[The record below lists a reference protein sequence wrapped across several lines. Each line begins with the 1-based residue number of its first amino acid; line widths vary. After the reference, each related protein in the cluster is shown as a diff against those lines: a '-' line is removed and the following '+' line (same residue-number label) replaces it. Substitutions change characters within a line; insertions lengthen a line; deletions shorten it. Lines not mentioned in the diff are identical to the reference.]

1 MGRLMRLIDRYFLK
15 QTIQPFVFFTL
26 ILTCVI
32 WLAQSLRVI
41 DLIVNNGQSAR
52 ILIDFAV
59 PLLPQVMSI
68 VLPVAALGA
77 VIFSLNRAL
86 ADSEMVVVYA
96 TGQGRLSSIRAV
108 MLFGVLVTLILSV
121 VVIVLMPIGQQT
133 LRDRTAEIRADVAAG
148 LIQDGRFIHPGKG
161 LTVYIREQNGPE
173 DMRSLLVHDARDP
186 DETVT
191 LHARRGV
198 LTKSPQGPRLVMFD
212 GMAQRHDRK
221 TGALNL
227 LQFEKLTYDL
237 SSFMGDTENRRRK
250 PSEYFFWE
258 LLWPEEE
265 LSERERGRFTSEG
278 HEHLTTP
285 LYGFAVAI
293 VAAAIMLGG
302 HFSRRGYFWRV
313 IGAAIAGVGL
323 RVLGI
328 VLQNVVKS
336 NAELWPLM
344 YAPPVL
350 GSVVALWFLS
360 RGRFR
365 NAAQPPADGDLTEGA
380 AA

>member
-1 MGRLMRLIDRYFLK
+1 MRLIDRYFLK
-15 QTIQPFVFFTL
+15 QTVQPFVFFTL

-68 VLPVAALGA
+68 VLPVAALAA

-86 ADSEMVVVYA
+86 VDSEMVVVYA
-96 TGQGRLSSIRAV
+96 TGQGRLSATRAV
-108 MLFGVLVTLILSV
+108 ILFGVLVSLILV
-121 VVIVLMPIGQQT
+121 IVVIVLMPIGQQT
-133 LRDRTAEIRADVAAG
+133 VRERTAEIRADVAAG

-186 DETVT
+186 DEAVT
-191 LHARRGV
+191 MHARRGV
-198 LTKSPQGPRLVMFD
+198 LTDSPQGPRLVMFD
-212 GMAQRHDRK
+212 GMAQRHDK
-221 TGALNL
+221 ETGALNL

-237 SSFMGDTENRRRK
+237 SAFGIDPDSRTRK

-258 LLWPEEE
+258 LLWPEGE
-265 LSERERGRFTSEG
+265 LTEKQRSRFTSEG

-285 LYGFAVAI
+285 LYGIAI
-293 VAAAIMLGG
+293 VLVAAAIMLGG
-302 HFSRRGYFWRV
+302 HFSRRGYLWRV
-313 IGAAIAGVGL
+313 VFAALAGVGM
-323 RVLGI
+323 RIVGI
-328 VLQNVVKS
+328 VIQNAVKS
-336 NAELWPLM
+336 NADIWPLM
-344 YAPPVL
+344 YAPPVI
-350 GSVVALWFLS
+350 GTVVALWFLS
-360 RGRFR
+360 RGRFHEAGAVPDR
-365 NAAQPPADGDLTEGA
+365 DPPGEVPA
-380 AA
+380 

>member
-1 MGRLMRLIDRYFLK
+1 MRLIDRYFLK
-15 QTIQPFVFFTL
+15 QTVQPFVFFTL

-68 VLPVAALGA
+68 VLPVAALAA
-77 VIFSLNRAL
+77 VIFALNRLL

-96 TGQGRLSSIRAV
+96 TGQGRLSAIRAIII
-108 MLFGVLVTLILSV
+108 FGVLVTMILTV

-133 LRDRTAEIRADVAAG
+133 LRDRTAAIRADVAAG

-186 DETVT
+186 DEAVT

-198 LTKSPQGPRLVMFD
+198 LTNSAQGPRLVMFD
-212 GMAQRHDRK
+212 GMAQRHDTE

-237 SSFMGDTENRRRK
+237 SAFGIDAENRTRK

-258 LLWPEEE
+258 LLWPDDSIDLTEKQR
-265 LSERERGRFTSEG
+265 SRFISEG

-285 LYGFAVAI
+285 LYGIAI
-293 VAAAIMLGG
+293 ALVAAAVMLGG

-313 IGAAIAGVGL
+313 IFAALAGVGL
-323 RVLGI
+323 RILGI
-328 VLQNVVKS
+328 VIQNAVKS
-336 NAELWPLM
+336 NAEIWPLM

-350 GSVVALWFLS
+350 GAIIAFWFLS

-365 NAAQPPADGDLTEGA
+365 EAGLPPADDDGRGEVPA
-380 AA
+380 

>member
-1 MGRLMRLIDRYFLK
+1 MRLIDRYFLW
-15 QTIQPFVFFTL
+15 QTVQPFVFFTL

-52 ILIDFAV
+52 ILVDFAI

-68 VLPVAALGA
+68 VLPVAALAA
-77 VIFSLNRAL
+77 VIFALNRSL

-96 TGQGRLSSIRAV
+96 TGQGRLSSIRAFI
-108 MLFGVLVTLILSV
+108 LFGLLVTAILAV
-121 VVIVLMPIGQQT
+121 VVIVLMPLGQQT

-148 LIQDGRFIHPGKG
+148 LIQDGRFIHPAGG

-186 DETVT
+186 AEAIT

-198 LTKSPQGPRLVMFD
+198 LTNTPQGPRLVMFD
-212 GMAQRHDRK
+212 GMAQRHNRD

-237 SSFMGDTENRRRK
+237 SAFGMDPETRERK

-258 LLWPEEE
+258 LLRPDGD
-265 LSERERGRFTSEG
+265 LTERQRARFTSEG

-285 LYGFAVAI
+285 LYGIAVVL

-302 HFSRRGYFWRV
+302 NFSRRGYFWRIV
-313 IGAAIAGVGL
+313 LAAFAGVGL
-323 RVLGI
+323 RILGI
-328 VLQNVVKS
+328 VIQNAVKS
-336 NAELWPLM
+336 DGDLWPLM
-344 YAPPVL
+344 YGPPVA
-350 GSVVALWFLS
+350 GSVLALWFLS

-365 NAAQPPADGDLTEGA
+365 EAGRPPPPDDARGA
-380 AA
+380 VA

>member
-1 MGRLMRLIDRYFLK
+1 MRLIDRYFLK
-15 QTIQPFVFFTL
+15 QTVQPFVFFTL

-68 VLPVAALGA
+68 VLPVAALAA
-77 VIFSLNRAL
+77 VIFTLNRL
-86 ADSEMVVVYA
+86 LVDSEMVVVYA
-96 TGQGRLSSIRAV
+96 TGQGRLSAIRAV
-108 MLFGVLVTLILSV
+108 IMFGILVSVILTV
-121 VVIVLMPIGQQT
+121 VVIILMPIGQQT

-148 LIQDGRFIHPGKG
+148 LIQDGRFIHPGEG

-173 DMRSLLVHDARDP
+173 DMRGLLVHDARDP
-186 DETVT
+186 DEAVT

-198 LTKSPQGPRLVMFD
+198 LTNSAQGPRLVMFD
-212 GMAQRHDRK
+212 GMAQRHDTV

-237 SSFMGDTENRRRK
+237 SAFGIDPESRNRK
-250 PSEYFFWE
+250 PSEFFFWE
-258 LLWPEEE
+258 LLWPEGDLTEKQ
-265 LSERERGRFTSEG
+265 RARFTSEG

-285 LYGFAVAI
+285 LYGIAI
-293 VAAAIMLGG
+293 VLVAAAIMLGG

-313 IGAAIAGVGL
+313 LLAAFAGVGL
-323 RVLGI
+323 RILGI

-336 NAELWPLM
+336 NAELWPAM

-350 GSVVALWFLS
+350 GSIVAFWFLS

-365 NAAQPPADGDLTEGA
+365 EAGTPPVGDDSREA
-380 AA
+380 IA

>member
-1 MGRLMRLIDRYFLK
+1 MRLIDRYFLW
-15 QTIQPFVFFTL
+15 QTVQPFVFFTL

-52 ILIDFAV
+52 ILVDFAI

-68 VLPVAALGA
+68 VLPVAALAA
-77 VIFSLNRAL
+77 VIFALNRSL

-96 TGQGRLSSIRAV
+96 TGQGRLSSIRAFI
-108 MLFGVLVTLILSV
+108 LFGLLVTAILAV
-121 VVIVLMPIGQQT
+121 VVIVLMPLGQQT

-148 LIQDGRFIHPGKG
+148 LIQDGRFIHPAGG

-186 DETVT
+186 AEAIT

-198 LTKSPQGPRLVMFD
+198 LTNTPQGPRLVMFD
-212 GMAQRHDRK
+212 GMAQRHNRD

-237 SSFMGDTENRRRK
+237 SAFGMDPETRERK

-258 LLWPEEE
+258 LLRPDDD
-265 LSERERGRFTSEG
+265 LTERQRARFTSEG

-285 LYGFAVAI
+285 LYGIAVVL

-302 HFSRRGYFWRV
+302 NFSRRGYFWRIV
-313 IGAAIAGVGL
+313 LAAFAGVGL
-323 RVLGI
+323 RILGI
-328 VLQNVVKS
+328 VIQNAVKS
-336 NAELWPLM
+336 DGDLWPLM
-344 YAPPVL
+344 YGPPVA
-350 GSVVALWFLS
+350 GSVLALWFLS

-365 NAAQPPADGDLTEGA
+365 EAGRPPPPDDARGA
-380 AA
+380 VA

>member
-1 MGRLMRLIDRYFLK
+1 MRLIDRYFLR
-15 QTIQPFVFFTL
+15 QTVQPFVFFTL

-68 VLPVAALGA
+68 VLPIGALAA

-96 TGQGRLSSIRAV
+96 TGQGRLSAIRGVMMFAGLVAV
-108 MLFGVLVTLILSV
+108 ILAV

-133 LRDRTAEIRADVAAG
+133 LRDRTAAIQADVAAG
-148 LIQDGRFIHPGKG
+148 LIQDGRFIHPAGG

-186 DETVT
+186 DEAVT

-198 LTKSPQGPRLVMFD
+198 LTNSAQGPRLVMFD
-212 GMAQRHDRK
+212 GMAQRHDRE

-227 LQFEKLTYDL
+227 LQFDKLTYDL
-237 SSFMGDTENRRRK
+237 SAFMVDPDDRRRK

-258 LLWPEEE
+258 LLWPEETIDGAP
-265 LSERERGRFTSEG
+265 LSDRQRARFTSEG

-285 LYGFAVAI
+285 LYGIAVVL
-293 VAAAIMLGG
+293 VAAAVMLGG

-313 IGAAIAGVGL
+313 IAAAFAGVGL
-323 RVLGI
+323 RILGI
-328 VLQNVVKS
+328 VIQNAVKS
-336 NAELWPLM
+336 DAALWPLM

-350 GSVVALWFLS
+350 GSAAALWFLS

-365 NAAQPPADGDLTEGA
+365 EVDAAPPPTLPDGA
-380 AA
+380 RA

>member
-1 MGRLMRLIDRYFLK
+1 MRLIDRYFLK
-15 QTIQPFVFFTL
+15 QTVQPFVFFTL

-68 VLPVAALGA
+68 VLPVAALAA

-86 ADSEMVVVYA
+86 VDSEMVVVYA
-96 TGQGRLSSIRAV
+96 TGQGRLSATRAV
-108 MLFGVLVTLILSV
+108 ILFGGLVSLILVV

-133 LRDRTAEIRADVAAG
+133 VRERTAEIRADVAAG

-173 DMRSLLVHDARDP
+173 NMRSLLVHDARDP
-186 DETVT
+186 DEAVT
-191 LHARRGV
+191 MHARRGV
-198 LTKSPQGPRLVMFD
+198 LTDSPQGPRLVMFD
-212 GMAQRHDRK
+212 GMAQRHDK
-221 TGALNL
+221 ETGALNL

-237 SSFMGDTENRRRK
+237 SAFGIDPDSRTRK

-258 LLWPEEE
+258 LLWPEGE
-265 LSERERGRFTSEG
+265 LTEKQRSRFTSEG

-285 LYGFAVAI
+285 LYGIAI
-293 VAAAIMLGG
+293 VLVAAAIMLGG
-302 HFSRRGYFWRV
+302 HFSRRGYLWRV
-313 IGAAIAGVGL
+313 VFAALAGVGM
-323 RVLGI
+323 RIVGI
-328 VLQNVVKS
+328 VIQNAVKS
-336 NAELWPLM
+336 NADIWPLM
-344 YAPPVL
+344 YAPPVI
-350 GSVVALWFLS
+350 GTVVALWFLS
-360 RGRFR
+360 RGRFHEAGAVPDR
-365 NAAQPPADGDLTEGA
+365 DPPGEVPA
-380 AA
+380 

>member
-1 MGRLMRLIDRYFLK
+1 MRLIDRYFLK
-15 QTIQPFVFFTL
+15 QTVQPFVFFTL

-68 VLPVAALGA
+68 VLPVAALAA

-86 ADSEMVVVYA
+86 VDSEMVVVYA
-96 TGQGRLSSIRAV
+96 TGQGRLSATRAV
-108 MLFGVLVTLILSV
+108 ILFGGLVSLILVV

-133 LRDRTAEIRADVAAG
+133 VRERTAEIRADVAAG

-186 DETVT
+186 DEAVT
-191 LHARRGV
+191 MHARRGV
-198 LTKSPQGPRLVMFD
+198 LTDSPQGPRLVMFD
-212 GMAQRHDRK
+212 GMAQRHDK
-221 TGALNL
+221 ETGALNL

-237 SSFMGDTENRRRK
+237 SAFGIDPDSRTRK

-258 LLWPEEE
+258 LLWPEGE
-265 LSERERGRFTSEG
+265 LTEKQRSRFTSEG

-285 LYGFAVAI
+285 LYGIAI
-293 VAAAIMLGG
+293 VLVAAAIMLGG
-302 HFSRRGYFWRV
+302 HFSRRGYLWRV
-313 IGAAIAGVGL
+313 VFAALAGVGM
-323 RVLGI
+323 RIVGI
-328 VLQNVVKS
+328 VIQNAVKS
-336 NAELWPLM
+336 NADIWPLM
-344 YAPPVL
+344 YAPPVI
-350 GSVVALWFLS
+350 GTVVALWFLS

-365 NAAQPPADGDLTEGA
+365 EAGAVPDRDPPGEVPA
-380 AA
+380 

>member
-1 MGRLMRLIDRYFLK
+1 MRLIDRYFLK
-15 QTIQPFVFFTL
+15 QTVQPFVFFTL

-68 VLPVAALGA
+68 VLPVAALAA

-108 MLFGVLVTLILSV
+108 LLFGVLVSMILVV

-133 LRDRTAEIRADVAAG
+133 LRDRTAAIRADVAAG
-148 LIQDGRFIHPGKG
+148 LIQDGRFIHPGEG

-186 DETVT
+186 DEAVT

-198 LTKSPQGPRLVMFD
+198 LTNSAQGPRLVMFD
-212 GMAQRHDRK
+212 GMAQRHDRE

-237 SSFMGDTENRRRK
+237 SAFGIDSENRRRK

-258 LLWPEEE
+258 LLWPEGE
-265 LSERERGRFTSEG
+265 LTERERARFTSEG

-285 LYGFAVAI
+285 LYGIAI
-293 VAAAIMLGG
+293 VLAAAAVMLGG

-313 IGAAIAGVGL
+313 VIAAFVGVGL
-323 RVLGI
+323 RLSGI
-328 VLQNVVKS
+328 VIQNMVKS
-336 NAELWPLM
+336 NAPLWPLM

-350 GSVVALWFLS
+350 GTLIALWFLS

-365 NAAQPPADGDLTEGA
+365 EAGAPPSPADMTQGA
-380 AA
+380 NA

>member
-1 MGRLMRLIDRYFLK
+1 MRLIDRYFLM
-15 QTIQPFVFFTL
+15 QTVQPFVFFTL

-52 ILIDFAV
+52 ILIDFAI

-68 VLPVAALGA
+68 VLPVAALAA
-77 VIFSLNRAL
+77 VIFALNRSL

-108 MLFGVLVTLILSV
+108 ILFGVLVTAILTV
-121 VVIVLMPIGQQT
+121 VVIVLMPLGQQT

-148 LIQDGRFIHPGKG
+148 LIQDGRFIHPARG

-186 DETVT
+186 AESIT

-198 LTKSPQGPRLVMFD
+198 LTNSPQGPRLVMFD
-212 GMAQRHDRK
+212 GMAQRHDTA

-237 SSFMGDTENRRRK
+237 SAFGMDAENRERK

-258 LLWPEEE
+258 LLWPEGE
-265 LSERERGRFTSEG
+265 LTDRQRSRFISEG

-285 LYGFAVAI
+285 LYGIAVVL

-302 HFSRRGYFWRV
+302 HFSRRGYFWR
-313 IGAAIAGVGL
+313 ILFAAFAGIGL

-328 VLQNVVKS
+328 VIQNAVKS
-336 NAELWPLM
+336 DGDLWPLM
-344 YAPPVL
+344 YGPPVV
-350 GSVVALWFLS
+350 GSLVALWFLS

-365 NAAQPPADGDLTEGA
+365 EATRPPPPDDAQGVAA
-380 AA
+380 

>member
-1 MGRLMRLIDRYFLK
+1 MRLIDRYFLK
-15 QTIQPFVFFTL
+15 QTFLPFVFFTL

-52 ILIDFAV
+52 ILIDFAI

-68 VLPVAALGA
+68 VLPVAALA
-77 VIFSLNRAL
+77 ATIFALNRSL
-86 ADSEMVVVYA
+86 SDSEMVVVYA

-108 MLFGVLVTLILSV
+108 ILFGLLVSAILTV
-121 VVIVLMPIGQQT
+121 VVIVLMPMGQQT
-133 LRDRTAEIRADVAAG
+133 LRNRTAEIRADVAAG

-186 DETVT
+186 AETVT

-198 LTKSPQGPRLVMFD
+198 LTNTPEGPRLVMFD
-212 GMAQRHDRK
+212 GMAQRHGTE
-221 TGALNL
+221 TGGLTL
-227 LQFEKLTYDL
+227 LRFDKLTYDL
-237 SSFMGDTENRRRK
+237 SAFGIDPENRQRK

-258 LLWPEEE
+258 LLWPEGE
-265 LSERERGRFTSEG
+265 LTDRQRSRFTSEG

-285 LYGFAVAI
+285 LYGIAVVL

-302 HFSRRGYFWRV
+302 HFSRRGYLWRIV
-313 IGAAIAGVGL
+313 CAAFAGITL

-328 VLQNVVKS
+328 VIQNLVKS
-336 NAELWPLM
+336 DGALWPLM
-344 YAPPVL
+344 YAPPVI
-350 GSVVALWFLS
+350 GTAVALWFLS

-365 NAAQPPADGDLTEGA
+365 GA
-380 AA
+380 AKAPTPPDDTVRGVVA